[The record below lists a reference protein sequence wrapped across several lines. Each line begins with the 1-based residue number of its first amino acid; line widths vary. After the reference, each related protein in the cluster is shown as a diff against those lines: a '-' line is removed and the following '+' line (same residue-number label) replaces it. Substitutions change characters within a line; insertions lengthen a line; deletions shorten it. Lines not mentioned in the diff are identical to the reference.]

1 MCEERIERLKNA
13 FTSDGFSVGEGDV
26 FKYQGKIGMRAHH
39 KTANNYQ
46 TREPKKAFYV
56 EGTPYEMG
64 YLMGLMAEA
73 DIEKMSE
80 KYVEFFPFAF
90 LKLKVSPGPIEK
102 IIHRFFNCL
111 FKCWIKKIKKDIPQE
126 YKDEM
131 KGMLAGCKEAN
142 SSTKVK
148 EEDLWTLNVGI
159 DAIFAHFFTG
169 KILGLQYSLSKQF
182 RMPNCCNAFFIS
194 GEASKENIPLF
205 GRDFMFTN
213 AGVFQDCA
221 CLVIY
226 NPDNPGPAESGSK
239 RRPIVSQT
247 APGVIGSMTCVNDQ
261 GVAAGVNVS
270 PSAACNAWRP
280 GFNSMVLVR
289 HCIQL
294 AKNADEAVDVIAD
307 APRGVSWLYPVAD
320 SSGKAGIVEAH
331 CKIKMTLDQLIKYLL
346 SFPPRRLKKHLP
358 DKNFIKANLLKYS
371 DKDREL
377 LCKGLMVRWN
387 NYAYPVSYLDFN
399 EGLKKAYNS
408 DLWTFHKVEYPAD
421 AFAERGYIDRYY
433 TETKCPSA
441 FYFAPQR
448 ETREDVVLA
457 TNQFIIPEMRLPA
470 MYKWTTLIAGGV
482 DTLKD
487 AQWRYD
493 TINDLILGQLPDN
506 DSGSIDYE
514 TAKNLIDFLS
524 PKQNKYP
531 CYYDRYLRSKDC
543 KEIAIDGSVSLLDLE
558 NKTIESHFGYYCDE
572 WVKIALPKYI

>member
-1 MCEERIERLKNA
+1 MCDEERIKKLRNA
-13 FTSDGFSVGEGDV
+13 FATDGFSVGEGDV
-26 FKYQGKIGMRAHH
+26 FKYRGKIGLRAHH
-39 KTANNYQ
+39 NTAVNYQ
-46 TREPKKAFYV
+46 TKNPKKAFYL

-64 YLMGLMAEA
+64 YLMGLMAEP
-73 DIEKMSE
+73 DIERMSV
-80 KYVEFFPFAF
+80 KYVEFFPFA
-90 LKLKVSPGPIEK
+90 LLSVSVLPGPLEK

-111 FKCWIKKIKKDIPQE
+111 FKFWIKKIKKDIPQE

-131 KGMLAGCKEAN
+131 QGMLAGCKEAN
-142 SSTKVK
+142 SNSKVR

-169 KILGLQYSLSKQF
+169 KILGLQHSLSKRF
-182 RMPNCCNAFFIS
+182 KIPNCCNAFFIS
-194 GEASKENIPLF
+194 GEASQGKRPLF
-205 GRDFMFTN
+205 GRDFMFTT
-213 AGVFQDCA
+213 AGVFQDYA

-226 NPDNPGPAESGSK
+226 NPDNSESAESGAK

-247 APGVIGSMTCVNDQ
+247 APGAIGSITCVNDQ

-280 GFNSMVLVR
+280 GFNSLLLVR

-294 AKNADEAVDVIAD
+294 AKNADEVVDVIAD
-307 APRGVSWLYPVAD
+307 APRGVSWLYPIAD

-331 CKIKMTLDQLIKYLL
+331 CKIKMNLDQLVKYLL
-346 SFPPRRLKKHLP
+346 SFLPSRYKKHLP
-358 DKNFIKANLLKYS
+358 DKQFIKDNLLKYN

-387 NYAYPVSYLDFN
+387 NYAYPGSYLDFN
-399 EGLKKAYNS
+399 LGLKEAYNS
-408 DLWTFHKVEYPAD
+408 NVWTLHKVEYPPD
-421 AFAERGYIDRYY
+421 AFTVRGYIDRYY
-433 TETKCPSA
+433 TETDCPSA

-448 ETREDVVLA
+448 EKREDVLLA

-470 MYKWTTLIAGGV
+470 MYKWTTLIAGGI

-493 TINDLILGQLPDN
+493 TLNDLILGQLEKGP
-506 DSGSIDYE
+506 IDYNN
-514 TAKNLIDFLS
+514 AKDLIDFLS

-531 CYYDRYLRSKDC
+531 CYYDRYQRSEDC
-543 KEIAIDGSVSLLDLE
+543 KEIAIDGSVSLFDLE
-558 NKTIESHFGYYCDE
+558 NKTIESHFGYFCDE
-572 WVKIALPKYI
+572 WVKITLPNYI